1 MYRAL
6 LPLSARRV
14 LRYASGLLPG
24 SAKKDAGTCSHF
36 LRFFFPE
43 KSARIWPRDVAALS
57 LERRTARV
65 ESNNESS
72 QVPPSPK
79 QFIDQLRNIGT
90 IETVKGEI
98 LFEKGQVF
106 LSRRRSNQTT
116 ATIVRVQL
124 DSSYSLTVLVQSNSL
139 TVRCT
144 RRVPETGGKRKL
156 CRDHPSEEALEIR
169 TDHDGQE
176 TQV

>member
-1 MYRAL
+1 MA
-6 LPLSARRV
+6 
-14 LRYASGLLPG
+14 
-24 SAKKDAGTCSHF
+24 
-36 LRFFFPE
+36 
-43 KSARIWPRDVAALS
+43 
-57 LERRTARV
+57 ERRGGLISRETDGEGRIQYD
-65 ESNNESS
+65 NESS

-116 ATIVRVQL
+116 AT
-124 DSSYSLTVLVQSNSL
+124 STEYSTSTR
-139 TVRCT
+139 TVRCTRT